1 MSEEVA
7 VEMAVSVRKKM
18 KTDYAIAVTGNA
30 GPTTDVT
37 DKTVGVVYIAIA
49 SKSGVLVKEFNFG
62 QPREKVINGTVN
74 KALGILQKEILK
86 KV

>member
-1 MSEEVA
+1 MP
-7 VEMAVSVRKKM
+7 
-18 KTDYAIAVTGNA
+18 

-49 SKSGVLVKEFNFG
+49 SKLGVFVKEFNLG

>member
-1 MSEEVA
+1 V

-18 KTDYAIAVTGNA
+18 KSDYAIAVTGNA
-30 GPTTDVT
+30 GPTTDDT
-37 DKTVGVVYIAIA
+37 DKTLGVVYIAIA
-49 SKSGVLVKEFNFG
+49 SETGVSVNEFNFG

-74 KALGILQKEILK
+74 KALGLLQKEILK